1 MIQFNDELKEASK
14 QFRKK
19 FGYSVPMAMIP
30 PTTDNATLIR
40 YLEECIETKKDDLLE
55 RFNVEVNDQSLV

>member
-1 MIQFNDELKEASK
+1 MIQLNDELKEISK

-30 PTTDNATLIR
+30 PTTDNVTLVKYIK
-40 YLEECIETKKDDLLE
+40 ECIENNKDDLLE
-55 RFNVEVNDQSLV
+55 KFGVRVNDKSLI